1 MTRLLAL
8 TILLLIGPV
17 ILADTT
23 TQPPPSFIY
32 IPAVQVPALQYSAL
46 KGVGLDARSGVNL
59 ACGDSGRVGAGWWH
73 NWSLDNKGC
82 TSPGFVATVWS
93 PVFLGQPAGGTGPV
107 FGYNEPDRPDQANAS
122 AVQAAQATAQMLALY
137 PRRPIIGATISHL
150 GRATYYP
157 AYLAELDRLGVS
169 RRLHGLSL
177 NCYLSVPD
185 CQAYVLQVRQ
195 WANARGIATV
205 WLKEFRFDDVGQG
218 QAMIQWLKANGVYYA
233 WFISRLPADQ
243 ARAGLWS
250 APLFETDGT
259 LTAHGL
265 MYCREP

>member
-8 TILLLIGPV
+8 AILLLIGPV
-17 ILADTT
+17 ILADTG

-32 IPAVQVPALQYSAL
+32 IPAVQVPMAQYSAQ

-59 ACGDSGRVGAGWWH
+59 ACGDSARVGAGWWH
-73 NWSLDNKGC
+73 NWSLTAKGC
-82 TSPGFVATVWS
+82 ASPGFVATVYS
-93 PVFLGQPAGGTGPV
+93 AAFLGQPAGGVGPV
-107 FGYNEPDRPDQANAS
+107 FGYNEPDRPDQANAN
-122 AVQAAQATAQMLALY
+122 AAAAAQATAQMLALY
-137 PRRPIIGATISHL
+137 PGRPIIGATISHL

-169 RRLHGLSL
+169 GRLYGLSL
-177 NCYLSVPD
+177 NCYSTVAD
-185 CQAYVLQVRQ
+185 CQGYVDQVRG
-195 WANARGIATV
+195 WAAMRGIPTV
-205 WLKEFRFDDVGQG
+205 WLKEFRFDSLDDAG
-218 QAMIQWLKANGVYYA
+218 AMIHWLEARGVRYA
-233 WFISRLPADQ
+233 WFIARLPADQ

-250 APLFETDGT
+250 APLLDNNG